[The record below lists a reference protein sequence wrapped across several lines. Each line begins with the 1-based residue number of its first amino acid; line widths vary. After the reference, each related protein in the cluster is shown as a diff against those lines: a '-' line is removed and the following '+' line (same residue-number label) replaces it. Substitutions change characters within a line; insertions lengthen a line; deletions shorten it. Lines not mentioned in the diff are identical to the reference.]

1 MALNTG
7 LQFFDII
14 MLMGKRIYLDYASS
28 TPLDPQV
35 EKVFIQNLKLFGN
48 PGSLHSFGQEAL
60 AVVDGARLKI
70 ANFFSVH
77 SDDVI
82 FTGSATEAN
91 NLALSGIVKFFR
103 RQKKLENLHIISSQI
118 EHDSVLKTLKDL
130 EAEGVAVTYLPV
142 SSDGRVRVQDVSSF
156 LKRETVLVSIM
167 AVNNE
172 TGVIQPIEDIG
183 RIIRNFRRI
192 NNSIFPLFHTDAVQA
207 VSFLDCQLDH
217 LGVDMLTFSGHKIY
231 APKGVAGLILKRGT
245 PLAPIILG
253 GGQEGNQRSGT
264 ENAAA
269 IAALAEAV
277 NLIRENKKDET
288 NRLEK
293 LRKKFV
299 EGIMMN
305 WPKAILNSGA
315 AKTAPHI
322 INVRF
327 PGQKSDELLVQLDLT
342 GVAISAGSACSAR
355 ALEPSRVLL
364 AMGLSD
370 DKTRASVRFSLGR
383 FTTEKEIEEALKIL
397 KKVIQ

>member
-1 MALNTG
+1 
-7 LQFFDII
+7 
-14 MLMGKRIYLDYASS
+14 MGKRIYLDYAAS

-35 EKVFIQNLKLFGN
+35 EKVFVQNLRLFGN

-60 AVVDGARLKI
+60 AIIDEARLKI
-70 ANFFSVH
+70 ANFFGVH
-77 SDDVI
+77 SSDVI

-91 NLALSGIVKFFR
+91 NLALSGVVKFFR
-103 RQKKLENLHIISSQI
+103 QQKKSENLHIISSQI

-130 EAEGVAVTYLPV
+130 EAQGVAVTYLPV
-142 SSDGRVRVQDVSSF
+142 SSDGRIRVQDVSSF
-156 LKRETVLVSIM
+156 LRRETILVSIM
-167 AVNNE
+167 TVNNE

-183 RIIRNFRRI
+183 RIIRNFRRV

-207 VSFLDCQLDH
+207 VSFEDCQLDH
-217 LGVDMLTFSGHKIY
+217 LGVDFLTFSGHKIY
-231 APKGVAGLILKRGT
+231 APKGVAGLILKKGT

-253 GGQEGNQRSGT
+253 GGQEDNRRSGT

-269 IAALAEAV
+269 IGALAEAV
-277 NLIRENKKDET
+277 NLIRENKKDESH
-288 NRLEK
+288 RLEK

-299 EGIMMN
+299 EEIMKN
-305 WPKAILNSGA
+305 WPRVIINSGA

-327 PGQKSDELLVQLDLT
+327 PGQKSDELLVQLDLA

-355 ALEPSRVLL
+355 ALEPSHVLL

-370 DKTRASVRFSLGR
+370 EQTRASIRFSLGR
-383 FTTEKEIEEALKIL
+383 FTTEKEIEEVLKIL
-397 KKVIQ
+397 KKIIK

>member
-1 MALNTG
+1 MK
-7 LQFFDII
+7 
-14 MLMGKRIYLDYASS
+14 KRIYLDYAAS
-28 TPLDPQV
+28 TPLDPKV
-35 EKVFIQNLKLFGN
+35 EKIFIQNLKAFGN
-48 PGSLHSFGQEAL
+48 PGSLHFFGQEAL
-60 AVVDGARLKI
+60 AIVDGARLKI
-70 ANFFSVH
+70 ANFFGVH
-77 SDDVI
+77 SADVV

-91 NLALSGIVKFFR
+91 NLALAGIVKFFR
-103 RQKKLENLHIISSQI
+103 QQKKLENLHIISSQV
-118 EHDSVLKTLKDL
+118 EHDSVLNTLKDL
-130 EAEGVAVTYLPV
+130 EKEDVAVTYLPV

-183 RIIRNFRRI
+183 RIIRNFRRV

-217 LGVDMLTFSGHKIY
+217 LGADLLTFSGHKIY
-231 APKGVAGLILKRGT
+231 APKGVGSLIFKRGT
-245 PLAPIILG
+245 PMAPIIFG
-253 GGQEGNQRSGT
+253 GGQEDGRRSGT

-269 IAALAEAV
+269 IGALAEALS
-277 NLIRENKKDET
+277 LIRENKKDEI

-293 LRKKFV
+293 LRKKFI
-299 EGIMMN
+299 EGIMKN
-305 WPKAILNSGA
+305 WPRAILNSGS
-315 AKTAPHI
+315 AKVAPQI

-327 PGQKSDELLVQLDLT
+327 PNQKSDELLVQLDLA

-355 ALEPSRVLL
+355 ALEPSHVLL

-370 DKTRASVRFSLGR
+370 DQTRASVRFSLGR
-383 FTTEKEIEEALKIL
+383 FTTEKEIEEVLKIL

>member
-1 MALNTG
+1 
-7 LQFFDII
+7 
-14 MLMGKRIYLDYASS
+14 MGKRIYLDYAAS

-35 EKVFIQNLKLFGN
+35 EKVFVQNLKLFGN

-60 AVVDGARLKI
+60 AIIDEARLKI
-70 ANFFSVH
+70 ANFFGVH
-77 SDDVI
+77 SGDVI

-91 NLALSGIVKFFR
+91 NLALSGVVKFFR
-103 RQKKLENLHIISSQI
+103 QQKKSENLHIISSQI

-130 EAEGVAVTYLPV
+130 EAQGVAVTYLPV
-142 SSDGRVRVQDVSSF
+142 SSDGRIRVQDVSSF
-156 LKRETVLVSIM
+156 LRRETILVSIM

-183 RIIRNFRRI
+183 RIIRNFRRV
-192 NNSIFPLFHTDAVQA
+192 NDSIFPLFHTDAVQA
-207 VSFLDCQLDH
+207 VPFEDCQLDH
-217 LGVDMLTFSGHKIY
+217 LGVDFLTFSGHKIY
-231 APKGVAGLILKRGT
+231 APKGVASLILKKGA

-253 GGQEGNQRSGT
+253 GGQEDNRRSGT

-269 IAALAEAV
+269 IGALAEAV
-277 NLIRENKKDET
+277 SLIRENKKDET
-288 NRLEK
+288 HRLEK

-299 EGIMMN
+299 EEIMKK
-305 WPKAILNSGA
+305 WPRAVINSGA

-327 PGQKSDELLVQLDLT
+327 PGQKSDELLVQLDLA

-355 ALEPSRVLL
+355 ALEPSHVLL

-370 DKTRASVRFSLGR
+370 EQTRASIRFSLGR
-383 FTTEKEIEEALKIL
+383 FTTEKEIEEVLKIL

>member
-1 MALNTG
+1 
-7 LQFFDII
+7 
-14 MLMGKRIYLDYASS
+14 MGKRIYLDYAAS
-28 TPLDPQV
+28 TPLDSRV
-35 EKVFIQNLKLFGN
+35 EKVFVQNLKFFGN
-48 PGSLHSFGQEAL
+48 PGSLHSLGQEAL
-60 AVVDGARLKI
+60 AIIDEARLKI
-70 ANFFSVH
+70 ANFFGAH
-77 SDDVI
+77 SEDVI

-217 LGVDMLTFSGHKIY
+217 LGVDLLTFSGHKIY
-231 APKGVAGLILKRGT
+231 APKGIAGLILKRGT

-253 GGQEGNQRSGT
+253 GGQEGDRRSGT

-327 PGQKSDELLVQLDLT
+327 PGQKSDELLVQLDLA

-397 KKVIQ
+397 KKVIK

>member
-1 MALNTG
+1 
-7 LQFFDII
+7 
-14 MLMGKRIYLDYASS
+14 MLMGKRIYLDYAAS
-28 TPLDPQV
+28 TPLDPRV
-35 EKVFIQNLKLFGN
+35 EKVFVQNLKLFGN

-60 AVVDGARLKI
+60 AIIDEARLKI
-70 ANFFSVH
+70 ANFFGAH
-77 SDDVI
+77 SEDVI
-82 FTGSATEAN
+82 FTGSATETN

-103 RQKKLENLHIISSQI
+103 QQKKLENLHIISSQI

-183 RIIRNFRRI
+183 RIIRNFRRV

-207 VSFLDCQLDH
+207 IQSLDCQLDH
-217 LGVDMLTFSGHKIY
+217 LGVDMLTLSGHKIY
-231 APKGVAGLILKRGT
+231 SPKGVAGLILKRGT

-253 GGQEGNQRSGT
+253 GGQEGNRRSGT

-269 IAALAEAV
+269 ITALAEAI
-277 NLIRENKKDET
+277 NLIRENKKEET

-293 LRKKFV
+293 LRKKFI
-299 EGIMMN
+299 EGIMKS

-315 AKTAPHI
+315 SKTVPHI

-327 PGQKSDELLVQLDLT
+327 PGQKSDELLVQLDLA

-370 DKTRASVRFSLGR
+370 DQTRASVRFSLGR
-383 FTTEKEIEEALKIL
+383 FTTEKEIEEVLKIL

>member
-1 MALNTG
+1 
-7 LQFFDII
+7 
-14 MLMGKRIYLDYASS
+14 MGKRIYLDYASS